1 MKTVFPTA
9 QKPRFFLAILALAIS
24 AAACSS
30 AEASLPDNSEI
41 FSPAGT
47 SVTLEEFHGT
57 PVVLNFFAAWCPP
70 CQAEMPDFEVVS
82 QAHADHVQFVGVSRD
97 FTTDAWLEVV
107 EATGVTFPT
116 YAQPSE
122 ELFLASGGLGM
133 PTTVFLDSEGQVKKV
148 HSGPLSMERLD
159 SLINELLVPSP

>member
-1 MKTVFPTA
+1 
-9 QKPRFFLAILALAIS
+9 
-24 AAACSS
+24 
-30 AEASLPDNSEI
+30 
-41 FSPAGT
+41 
-47 SVTLEEFHGT
+47 
-57 PVVLNFFAAWCPP
+57 
-70 CQAEMPDFEVVS
+70 MPDFEVVS
-82 QAHADHVQFVGVSRD
+82 QAQADHVQFVGVSRD